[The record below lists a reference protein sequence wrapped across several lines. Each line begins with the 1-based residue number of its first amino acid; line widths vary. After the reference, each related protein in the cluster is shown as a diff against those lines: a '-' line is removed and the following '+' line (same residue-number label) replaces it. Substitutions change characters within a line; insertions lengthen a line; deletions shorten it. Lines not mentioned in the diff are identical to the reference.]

1 MYLGIFLIDLLVV
14 GLNQGA
20 DPLCNGNR
28 SYFDVDLS
36 RRLDGGHC
44 TVHVPVHQHFY
55 LSGNSS
61 IYLCWRSDV
70 CLRYILCHHAVCQR
84 HLRQNQ
90 RGRRRGHHRYLYA
103 LRAITGSSLATITGI
118 GGMMLPELEK
128 AGYAKKYA
136 TALISAC
143 GFRHPDSAKHSG
155 NPLFHD
161 GW

>member
-1 MYLGIFLIDLLVV
+1 MMYLGIFLIDLLVV

-20 DPLCNGNR
+20 DPLCNGES

-70 CLRYILCHHAVCQR
+70 CLGISSAIMRFANAIFGRIRGAAGAVTIVTC
-84 HLRQNQ
+84 
-90 RGRRRGHHRYLYA
+90 A
-103 LRAITGSSLATITGI
+103 LRSYYGI
-118 GGMMLPELEK
+118 IVGYHYRHRGMMLPELEK
-128 AGYAKKYA
+128 SG
-136 TALISAC
+136 IC
-143 GFRHPDSAKHSG
+143 GKI
-155 NPLFHD
+155 
-161 GW
+161 